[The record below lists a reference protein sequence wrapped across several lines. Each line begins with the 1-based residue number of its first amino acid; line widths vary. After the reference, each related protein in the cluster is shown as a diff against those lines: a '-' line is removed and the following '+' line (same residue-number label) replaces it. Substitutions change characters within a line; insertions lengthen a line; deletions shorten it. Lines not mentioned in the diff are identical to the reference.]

1 MGKGFQHHIWAEYV
15 YEQNTSGEVGCVQW
29 ICLARSHAI
38 VAIIVKKVLTSKQLR
53 MY

>member
-29 ICLARSHAI
+29 ICLAHSHASCYNSQKGFNI
-38 VAIIVKKVLTSKQLR
+38 
-53 MY
+53 